1 MALAPRLFT
10 QEGFDARDLAPHF
23 FHFRRRFHA
32 ARGALKAKLVQLL
45 AQLFLTGLKLV
56 RTLLTHRARLLT
68 GLHSPTSVCWRVTKR
83 VLIGSLCAARR
94 SASSAI
100 SRVTPSIS

>member
-1 MALAPRLFT
+1 MDLASRLFT
-10 QEGFDARDLAPHF
+10 QEGLDAGNLAPHF

-32 ARGALKAKLVQLL
+32 PGGALETQLVKLLGQV
-45 AQLFLTGLKLV
+45 
-56 RTLLTHRARLLT
+56 LLT
-68 GLHSPTSVCWRVTKR
+68 GVELVGRFLTHLIRFHSPTSVCWRVTKR
-83 VLIGSLCAARR
+83 VLMGSLCAASR